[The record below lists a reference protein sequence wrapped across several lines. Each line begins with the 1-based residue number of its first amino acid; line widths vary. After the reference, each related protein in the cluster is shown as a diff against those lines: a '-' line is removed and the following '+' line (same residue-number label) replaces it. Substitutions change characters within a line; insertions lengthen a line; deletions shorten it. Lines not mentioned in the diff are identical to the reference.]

1 MPARYAAVDSAAL
14 LGERATI
21 RVGYAV
27 REKKCL
33 AGQRDCGPSAVP
45 FHACCTE
52 NTFCASL
59 SLNARCCEKDEADD
73 DCADRVEK
81 DPKCAN
87 AEHDMYNNDGFF
99 CCDQSKKGY
108 RNQDADG
115 CADQDY
121 VLKGKEEWLTIY
133 KSGEPTSTSKTTGKP
148 SATSPGK
155 TSSTADPTTTSDHSS
170 SSSSS
175 STDTSTIGSS
185 STTGPGTSAP
195 TIGGD

>member
-33 AGQRDCGPSAVP
+33 AGQRDCGVSAAP

-52 NTFCASL
+52 NTYCASL
-59 SLNARCCEKDEADD
+59 SLNSRCCEKDEADD

-87 AEHDMYNNDGFF
+87 AEHDMYDNDGFF

-115 CADQDY
+115 
-121 VLKGKEEWLTIY
+121 
-133 KSGEPTSTSKTTGKP
+133 STSTSKTTGKP
-148 SATSPGK
+148 SATSPAK
-155 TSSTADPTTTSDHSS
+155 PPAPQTQPQPQITAPAPPPPPPT
-170 SSSSS
+170 
-175 STDTSTIGSS
+175 
-185 STTGPGTSAP
+185 PAPSAP
-195 TIGGD
+195 AAPPAPA